1 MNKNGFNSFY
11 CFLLL
16 TVLFFTLGSVG
27 AQSPGSPPPEVL
39 AYADLV
45 FYNGKI
51 LTADEQ
57 FTIVQ
62 AVAIRDGKFLALG
75 ENQRILAMAGPQTR
89 RVDLE
94 GRSAIPGL
102 IDTHLHSAW
111 VVNPPRATGERA
123 MRPAPPQLNFDTL
136 ENALESLRARV
147 QAAQPGEV
155 IALGGPSNPVVN
167 HELNVTLLD
176 EIAPENMLWIEASN
190 DQIVANSLVLAKV
203 PEGIPGVI
211 TDAQGRRTGHLRGA
225 AAGIPTYELEP
236 WPDVEL
242 LLEPQKDSFR
252 HHNQL
257 GLTTLMGRAGGLSVT
272 VFRDLMVRDELTMR
286 VRVHHHF
293 LRQNGFAEA
302 YLKRLGNLTG
312 VGNDMFKIVGTSV
325 QVVDGTS
332 GNGSA
337 ATTQAKLKILEGDPY
352 GPFGMNKWEESGDLA
367 TSDRQ
372 SIILANRYGWSVGSL
387 HSSGDLSNTLLLEA
401 FEEAHRERS
410 LVGRHFGI
418 DHGMMWKPEH
428 YAKIIEMDVI
438 PSVYSKALYNNDNL
452 VEMYGMDAVYK
463 MQPVKSLIEA
473 GIRPAAEADV
483 RGAAAAPLYNMQ
495 RWITRRDDKGR
506 QLDPAE
512 AVNRE
517 EALYLYTLWAAAYS
531 GEEDILGS
539 IEPGKLADLVVFG
552 GDFMTFPEDDLD
564 KLRILMTVLGG
575 EVVHEAAGAF

>member
-1 MNKNGFNSFY
+1 MNKNGVHSFQA
-11 CFLLL
+11 FLLV
-16 TVLFFTLGSVG
+16 TVLFFTLGPVG
-27 AQSPGSPPPEVL
+27 AQSAGSPPPEVL

-62 AVAIRDGKFLALG
+62 AVAIRDGKFLARG
-75 ENQRILAMAGPQTR
+75 DDRRILAMAGPQTR

-94 GRSAIPGL
+94 GRSVIPGF

-111 VVNPPRATGERA
+111 IVNPPRATGGTA
-123 MRPAPPQLNFDTL
+123 MRPALPQLNFDTL

-147 QAAQPGEV
+147 AAAQPGEV

-242 LLEPQKDSFR
+242 LLEPQKDSFSQ
-252 HHNQL
+252 HNQL
-257 GLTTLMGRAGGLSVT
+257 GLTTLMGRAGGLSTT
-272 VFRDLMVRDELTMR
+272 VFRDLMVRNELTMR
-286 VRVHHHF
+286 VRIHHHF

-302 YLKRLGNLTG
+302 YLKRMGNLTG

-337 ATTQAKLKILEGDPY
+337 ATTQAKLKILPGDPY

-401 FEEAHRERS
+401 FEEAHQERS

-428 YAKIIEMDVI
+428 YAKILEMDVI

-473 GIRPAAEADV
+473 GIRPVAEADT
-483 RGAAAAPLYNMQ
+483 RGEAAAPLYNMQ

-512 AVNRE
+512 AVSRE

-552 GDFMTFPEDDLD
+552 GDYMTFPEDDLD

-575 EVVHEAAGAF
+575 KVVHEAAGAF

>member
-1 MNKNGFNSFY
+1 MNKHGWHSFQA
-11 CFLLL
+11 FLLL
-16 TVLFFTLGSVG
+16 TVLFFTLGPVA
-27 AQSPGSPPPEVL
+27 AQSTGSPPPEVL

-62 AVAIRDGKFLALG
+62 AVAIRDGKFLARG
-75 ENQRILAMAGPQTR
+75 DDRRILAMAGPRTR

-94 GRSAIPGL
+94 GRSAIPGF

-111 VVNPPRATGERA
+111 VTSPRRATGEA
-123 MRPAPPQLNFDTL
+123 AVRPAAPRINFDSL
-136 ENALESLRARV
+136 ENALEGLRARV
-147 QAAQPGEV
+147 AEAQPGEV
-155 IALGGPSNPVVN
+155 IALSGPSNPVVN

-176 EIAPENMLWIEASN
+176 EIAPDNMLWIEASN
-190 DQIVANSLVLAKV
+190 DQIVGNSLVMAKI

-211 TDAQGRRTGHLRGA
+211 TDEQGRRTGHLRGA

-242 LLEPQKDSFR
+242 LLEPQIDSFR
-252 HHNQL
+252 RYNEL

-272 VFRDLMVRDELTMR
+272 VFRDLMVQDALTMR

-302 YLKRLGNLTG
+302 YLKRMGNLTG
-312 VGNDMFKIVGTSV
+312 VGNEMFKIVGTSV

-337 ATTQAKLKILEGDPY
+337 ATTQAKLKILPGDPY

-387 HSSGDLSNTLLLEA
+387 HSSGDLSNTLLLEV
-401 FEEAHRERS
+401 FEEAHQERS

-473 GIRPAAEADV
+473 GIRPAAEADT
-483 RGAAAAPLYNMQ
+483 GGTAAAPLYNMQ

-512 AVNRE
+512 AVSRE

-539 IEPGKLADLVVFG
+539 IEAGKLADLVVLG
-552 GDFMTFPEDDLD
+552 GDYMTFPEDDLD

-575 EVVHEAAGAF
+575 EVVHEADGAF